1 MEKFISAKMIIVGIY
16 VFMHMYFDN
25 KYLKRIADTSVIAC
39 DEFISG
45 DFINYN
51 DKDCS
56 NRCINKLTQWKSKI
70 QNWLLYFGHIFISDH
85 FNIDNYYYLLSL
97 CKT

>member
-1 MEKFISAKMIIVGIY
+1 
-16 VFMHMYFDN
+16 MYLCTCIFDN

-56 NRCINKLTQWKSKI
+56 NRCINKLTQ
-70 QNWLLYFGHIFISDH
+70 
-85 FNIDNYYYLLSL
+85 
-97 CKT
+97 